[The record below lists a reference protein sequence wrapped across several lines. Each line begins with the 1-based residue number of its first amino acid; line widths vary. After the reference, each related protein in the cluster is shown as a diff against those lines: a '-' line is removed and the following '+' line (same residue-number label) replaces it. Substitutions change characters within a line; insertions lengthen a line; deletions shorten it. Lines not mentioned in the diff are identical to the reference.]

1 MKDSARNTSYLREL
15 LMNSADT
22 LLYMDN
28 LEAQKLAIGLFR
40 YSYYKEGL
48 KFGHNTFSQYFST
61 VFKNAFPEYANTLR
75 DLPMVIGTD
84 FRWDR
89 LIPQIYAN
97 NPSLA
102 PVINV
107 SSNSYTDNTYST
119 INISSSAVSNPNSG
133 GLQPYKYIQDM
144 NDNLY
149 RLNEG
154 TAGNSVVTYNR
165 IYTSPENGIYD
176 INRDVNDMV
185 TSYDSYTN
193 KYSKDDSTKT
203 NLSLDYSRAN
213 NLVSSPIEV
222 YDSIDDILDYLTDFN
237 PTVFNAEINE
247 AKNAQEEKY
256 SALEGLQEEGLKPC
270 KK

>member
-1 MKDSARNTSYLREL
+1 MAEQTGFKHSRN
-15 LMNSADT
+15 
-22 LLYMDN
+22 
-28 LEAQKLAIGLFR
+28 
-40 YSYYKEGL
+40 
-48 KFGHNTFSQYFST
+48 FST

-75 DLPMVIGTD
+75 DLPMVLGTD

-193 KYSKDDSTKT
+193 
-203 NLSLDYSRAN
+203 
-213 NLVSSPIEV
+213 
-222 YDSIDDILDYLTDFN
+222 
-237 PTVFNAEINE
+237 
-247 AKNAQEEKY
+247 
-256 SALEGLQEEGLKPC
+256 
-270 KK
+270 